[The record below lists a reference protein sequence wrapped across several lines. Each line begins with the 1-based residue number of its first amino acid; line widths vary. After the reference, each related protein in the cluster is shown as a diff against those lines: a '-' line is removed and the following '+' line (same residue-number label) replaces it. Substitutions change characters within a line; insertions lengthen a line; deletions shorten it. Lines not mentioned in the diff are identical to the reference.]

1 VPPAQPAAPAA
12 RPPLTVGLLG
22 CGVVGSGVIQLLRD
36 HADEIAGRVGARL
49 EVGPVVVRDL
59 ARPRDVEAD
68 LTDDPAAVVG
78 AAGVDIVVEVM
89 GGIDPAR
96 ELLTR
101 ALAAGQSVVTANKEL
116 IATHGAELLAAAQAS
131 SVRLEYEAAVAGA
144 IPIIKPMRESLAGD
158 RVRKVIGILNGTTN
172 YILTRMDEEG
182 ADLADVLADAQ
193 ALGYAEADPTA
204 DVEGHDAAAKAAILA
219 SLAFDA
225 EVTKDQVFC
234 EGISAVTAT
243 DIANAR
249 RMGYVIK
256 LLGIAEEVEDDD
268 GARSIGVRVHP
279 AWVPAEHPLASVRE
293 AFNAI
298 FVEADAAGQLMF
310 YGRGAGSLPTAS
322 AVVGDVVTAAR
333 AHLAGEQLPQATTTR
348 KPIRPIE
355 DAIVQYYV
363 LLDVVDQAGV
373 LAKVAA
379 TFGDHDVSIRS
390 VWQEGEEDHAQL
402 LLVTHAARDGNVRA
416 CADAL
421 AGLPEVRSVAS
432 LMRVEG
438 RELGHV

>member
-1 VPPAQPAAPAA
+1 MTSGDPTTS
-12 RPPLTVGLLG
+12 RTLTVGLLG
-22 CGVVGSGVIQLLRD
+22 LGVVGSGVVRLLRD

-59 ARPRDVEAD
+59 DKARDVEAD

-78 AAGVDIVVEVM
+78 AEGVDLVVEVM

-96 ELLTR
+96 DLLTR
-101 ALAAGQSVVTANKEL
+101 ALKAGQSVVTANKEL
-116 IATHGAELLAAAQAS
+116 IATHGAELLAAAQET

-158 RVRKVIGILNGTTN
+158 RVRKVLGILNGTTN
-172 YILTRMDEEG
+172 YILTRMAEEG
-182 ADLADVLADAQ
+182 ADLAPVLADAQ

-204 DVEGHDAAAKAAILA
+204 DVGGHDAAAKTAILA

-225 EVTKDQVFC
+225 EVTRDQVFT
-234 EGISAVTAT
+234 EGITDVTAT

-249 RMGYVIK
+249 RMGYAVK
-256 LLGIAEEVEDDD
+256 LLGIAEEVEAPD
-268 GARSIGVRVHP
+268 GSRSIGVRVHP

-333 AHLAGEQLPQATTTR
+333 AHLSGEQLPRATVAR
-348 KPIRPIE
+348 KPIRPIDE
-355 DAIVQYYV
+355 AIVQYYV
-363 LLDVVDQAGV
+363 LLDVVDVAGV
-373 LAKVAA
+373 LAEVASV
-379 TFGDHDVSIRS
+379 FGDHDVSIRS

-402 LLVTHAARDGNVRA
+402 LLVTHAAREGNVRA

-421 AGLPEVRSVAS
+421 RQLPSVRSVAS

-438 RELGHV
+438 REV

>member
-1 VPPAQPAAPAA
+1 MTDSE
-12 RPPLTVGLLG
+12 RTLTVGLLG
-22 CGVVGSGVIQLLRD
+22 LGVVGSGVVRLLRD
-36 HADEIAGRVGARL
+36 NAEEIAGRVGARL

-59 ARPRDVEAD
+59 DKPRDVD
-68 LTDDPAAVVG
+68 VQMTTDAAAVAG

-96 ELLTR
+96 ELLAT
-101 ALAAGQSVVTANKEL
+101 ALHAGQSVVTANKEL
-116 IATHGAELLAAAQAS
+116 IATHGAELLVAAQDS

-158 RVRKVIGILNGTTN
+158 RVRKVLGILNGTTN
-172 YILTRMDEEG
+172 YILTRMTEEG
-182 ADLADVLADAQ
+182 ADLDPVLAEAQ
-193 ALGYAEADPTA
+193 DLGYAEKPDPSA
-204 DVEGHDAAAKAAILA
+204 DVDGHDAAAKCAILA

-225 EVTKDQVFC
+225 EVTRDQVFT
-234 EGISAVTAT
+234 EGIRGVTST

-256 LLGIAEEVEDDD
+256 LLGIAEEIENE
-268 GARSIGVRVHP
+268 GGEREIGVRVHP

-298 FVEADAAGQLMF
+298 FVEADAAGELMF

-333 AHLAGEQLPQATTTR
+333 AHLAGEQLPRAAVSR
-348 KPIRPIE
+348 KPIRSID

-363 LLDVVDQAGV
+363 LLDVADEAGV
-373 LAKVAA
+373 LALVAS
-379 TFGDHDVSIRS
+379 TFGDHEVSIKS
-390 VWQEGEEDHAQL
+390 VWQEGSDDHAQL
-402 LLVTHAARDGNVRA
+402 LLVTHAAREGNVQD
-416 CADAL
+416 CVTAL
-421 AGLPEVRSVAS
+421 DGLAEVRSVAS

-438 RELGHV
+438 REV